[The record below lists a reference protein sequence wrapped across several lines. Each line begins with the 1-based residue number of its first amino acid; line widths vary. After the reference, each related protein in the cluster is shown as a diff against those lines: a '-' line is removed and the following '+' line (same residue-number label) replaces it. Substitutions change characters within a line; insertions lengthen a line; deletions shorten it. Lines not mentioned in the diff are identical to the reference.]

1 MAGAPV
7 GNDNAT
13 KGKKWSGAIR
23 RALHEY
29 ESDTV
34 KQGEALLEIA
44 KGVVRDAL
52 AGDKDARAEIG
63 NRLDGKPAQ
72 AIIGGDDDDPAVKV
86 MTEITIRAIDADRST
101 AKGG

>member
-7 GNDNAT
+7 GNDNAA
-13 KGKKWSGAIR
+13 KGKKWAGAIR

-29 ESDTV
+29 QSDSV

-52 AGDKDARAEIG
+52 AGDASARREIG
-63 NRLDGKPAQ
+63 DRLDGKPAQ
-72 AIIGGDDDDPAVKV
+72 AIIAQGDDEGGPIQHHHTVEFVNGAN
-86 MTEITIRAIDADRST
+86 T
-101 AKGG
+101 ASDEA